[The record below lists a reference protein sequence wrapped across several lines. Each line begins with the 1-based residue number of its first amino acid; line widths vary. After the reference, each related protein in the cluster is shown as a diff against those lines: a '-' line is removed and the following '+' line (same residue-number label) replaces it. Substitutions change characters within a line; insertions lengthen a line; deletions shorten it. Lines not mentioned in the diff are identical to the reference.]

1 MRVFLEC
8 EKLLRYSSVAL
19 VLALLLFPI
28 SLQWETTTKQ
38 ARMLCYLLITL
49 VFYVAGLFSWELPV
63 TSSLHSFPTVKHGCA
78 KLFGK
83 TFQEQENGAEVTSRL
98 GLLQKTGP
106 GPIHSQGT
114 IVCYYAD
121 QSSKNDQET

>member
-1 MRVFLEC
+1 M
-8 EKLLRYSSVAL
+8 
-19 VLALLLFPI
+19 LALLLFPI

-38 ARMLCYLLITL
+38 ARMLSYLLITL
-49 VFYVAGLFSWELPV
+49 AFYVLLMAGLLFSWELPV

-83 TFQEQENGAEVTSRL
+83 TFQKQQNGGEVSRRP

-106 GPIHSQGT
+106 GPIDPQGT
-114 IVCYYAD
+114 NASY
-121 QSSKNDQET
+121 

>member
-1 MRVFLEC
+1 MRENTVAWRQYLALADR
-8 EKLLRYSSVAL
+8 KAL

-63 TSSLHSFPTVKHGCA
+63 TSSPHSFPTVKHGCA

-83 TFQEQENGAEVTSRL
+83 LFRNRKMGQK
-98 GLLQKTGP
+98 LLAAWVYFKKRDL
-106 GPIHSQGT
+106 
-114 IVCYYAD
+114 D
-121 QSSKNDQET
+121 Q

>member
-1 MRVFLEC
+1 M
-8 EKLLRYSSVAL
+8 
-19 VLALLLFPI
+19 LALLLFPI

-63 TSSLHSFPTVKHGCA
+63 TSSPHSFPTVKHGCA

-106 GPIHSQGT
+106 GPIDSQGT
-114 IVCYYAD
+114 NACH
-121 QSSKNDQET
+121 